1 MKLPPKK
8 RPGNPILASDW
19 NTLVDALAARTPRP
33 SAGMEI
39 VFTSGG
45 FIYRVRPSASAAPA
59 PVSCP
64 FGEIITWIEGEGEN
78 AETKTGIRGGV
89 VYVGDKNFNIDATA
103 LNLEADGTWLVY
115 FEIECESNRDDDGE
129 IILPGIKTT
138 AAETLPMQ
146 HLVRETGTN
155 YPDNTPPAASNGIGT
170 VIVPLGKLSITD
182 GTPSFEPV
190 SCGNILIG
198 QCAGVLSHTR
208 G

>member
-1 MKLPPKK
+1 MNLPPKK
-8 RPGNPILASDW
+8 RPGNAILASDW

-45 FIYRVRPSASAAPA
+45 FIYRVRPSASASSP
-59 PVSCP
+59 PSPPCP
-64 FGEIITWIEGEGEN
+64 FGELITWTEEESIR
-78 AETKTGIRGGV
+78 TGIRGGI

-103 LNLEADGTWLVY
+103 LNLETDGTWLVY

-138 AAETLPMQ
+138 TAETLPLQ
-146 HLVRETGTN
+146 HLVWETGTN
-155 YPDNTPPAASNGIGT
+155 YPDNTPPVADIGIGT